1 MAEDVTWATDVE
13 VTAAL
18 GTTAV
23 DPAWLASCTDAANAW
38 AFRKRA
44 AAGYTDD
51 PAVAPGP
58 DAALGAALYGA
69 ALYQSR
75 GGGDAAVS
83 FDQADQLGPSGS
95 AGGLG
100 HILRLLGVGKA
111 QVA

>member
-1 MAEDVTWATDVE
+1 VTWATDAD

-44 AAGYTDD
+44 AAGYTTDD

-58 DAALGAALYGA
+58 DVALGAALYGA

-75 GGGDAAVS
+75 GGGDAGVS
-83 FDQADQLGPSGS
+83 FDQADQLRSEPL
-95 AGGLG
+95 GGLG
-100 HILRLLGVGKA
+100 HILRLLGVGKG

>member
-1 MAEDVTWATDVE
+1 MVAWATDAD

-23 DPAWLASCTDAANAW
+23 DAAWLTACTDAANTW

-44 AAGYTDD
+44 EAGYADD
-51 PAVAPGP
+51 PTVAPDG
-58 DAALGAALYGA
+58 AVALGAALYGA

-83 FDQADQLGPSGS
+83 FDQADQLRAEPL
-95 AGGLG
+95 GGLG
-100 HILRLLGVGKA
+100 HILRLLAVGKA
-111 QVA
+111 DVA